1 MNNYSPQMIE
11 KMDTKLLPLATASIL
26 GQAPGLLKILCSLSL
41 IYLAGCV
48 ATAVTVAAVT
58 TVDVAHDRR
67 TIGEYIDDQ
76 SIEFTIRTF
85 VVRNDELRKNAH
97 ISATSMNGI
106 LLLTGEAPTTELKN
120 KVTGFAKDVE
130 GVRQLVDELR
140 IAGETGYI
148 SRTNDVWLTTKVKS
162 VLFAKTKLDAN
173 RVKVVSEAGSVY
185 LMGLVSREEA
195 ENATQI
201 TRQVGG
207 VTQVVQVF
215 EYKD

>member
-1 MNNYSPQMIE
+1 MTS
-11 KMDTKLLPLATASIL
+11 LLR
-26 GQAPGLLKILCSLSL
+26 ILCSLSL

-76 SIEFTIRTF
+76 SIEFTVRTF

>member
-1 MNNYSPQMIE
+1 M
-11 KMDTKLLPLATASIL
+11 
-26 GQAPGLLKILCSLSL
+26 

-76 SIEFTIRTF
+76 SIEFTVRTF
-85 VVRNDELRKNAH
+85 VVRNDELRKSAH

-185 LMGLVSREEA
+185 LMGLVTRKEA
-195 ENATQI
+195 DKATQI

>member
-1 MNNYSPQMIE
+1 MTNLS
-11 KMDTKLLPLATASIL
+11 
-26 GQAPGLLKILCSLSL
+26 KIICSFSL

-76 SIEFTIRTF
+76 SIEFTVRTF
-85 VVRNDELRKNAH
+85 VVRNDELRKSAH

-185 LMGLVSREEA
+185 LMGLVTRKEA
-195 ENATQI
+195 DKATQI

>member
-1 MNNYSPQMIE
+1 MTELTYI
-11 KMDTKLLPLATASIL
+11 KVICLLGLVTL
-26 GQAPGLLKILCSLSL
+26 G
-41 IYLAGCV
+41 GCV

-58 TVDVAHDRR
+58 SVDVAHDRR
-67 TIGEYIDDQ
+67 TIGEYIDDNN
-76 SIEFTIRTF
+76 IEFTVRTF
-85 VVRNDELRKNAH
+85 LVRDDDLRKNAH

-106 LLLTGEAPTTELKN
+106 LLLTGEAPTADLKN

-185 LMGLVSREEA
+185 LMGLVTRKEA

>member
-1 MNNYSPQMIE
+1 M
-11 KMDTKLLPLATASIL
+11 KLA
-26 GQAPGLLKILCSLSL
+26 GLLRIVCGLSWIFL
-41 IYLAGCV
+41 SGCV

-58 TVDVAHDRR
+58 SVDVAYDRR

-76 SIEFTIRTF
+76 SIEFIVRTF
-85 VVRNDELRKNAH
+85 LVRNEELRKNAH
-97 ISATSMNGI
+97 VSATSMNGI
-106 LLLTGEAPTTELKN
+106 LLLTGETPTMELKN
-120 KVTGFAKDVE
+120 KVSGYAKDVE
-130 GVRQLVDELR
+130 GVRQLVDEIR

-185 LMGLVSREEA
+185 LLGLVTREEA
-195 ENATQI
+195 DKATQI